1 MGLVVETEKI
11 RNIAIA
17 GHTGCGK
24 TMLFE
29 SILFDTKTITQK
41 GSIDKGTTVSD
52 YTEEEKSRKI
62 SLKTA
67 IASIKYNEFKLNLM
81 DVPGSADFNGE
92 VRAAFR
98 VSDGVIFV
106 IDGESGVQIETIKQ
120 WNLADK
126 YNLPRLVF
134 INKLDK
140 PNADFFK
147 VVEDLKNNF
156 KKPVVPVELPI
167 IENKEIVGV
176 VDILEKKAFVLKNG
190 KLEETNIPDSMKEEV
205 EQYYEGLMEAVAEAS
220 DDLIEKYLGGEPLT
234 KEEMLSAFKRT
245 VSESKFIPIIC
256 GSVEKNIGVIS
267 LLRISTEGF
276 PSPLWRENCKGK
288 NPKTNEEIER
298 NISKDEPFSGLCF
311 KTIIDPFLGRL
322 SFIKIISGTLNKDE
336 EILIVNKDAKIK
348 TNKFL
353 SPIGNKFNDIEKGI
367 TGDILVIQKVDE
379 ISTSDTLSDKNS
391 PIIFPPLDLPQ
402 AVYSVAI
409 STDDKKH
416 EEKLIST
423 LQRFSEEDPT
433 LSIKFNPET
442 KQNVVSGMGE
452 LHLDVYFSII
462 KKQMK
467 IDFNTE
473 IPKINYKETIKKQ
486 VEARYRH
493 KKQSGGHGQ
502 FGEVAIRVIPA
513 KRGEGFKFINKIVGG
528 VIPKQFIP
536 GVEKGLIEGMEE
548 GVLAKYPVVDINVEL
563 FDGSYHPV
571 DSSEMSFKI
580 AARQALKNALQNG
593 DPVILEPIMKLRVYA
608 PDKYTG
614 DIISDLN
621 SKRGR
626 VQGME
631 PLPGQNTLIKAEVPH
646 SELLRYAIDLK
657 SLTQGTGSFEVEFD
671 HYTPVTGKLAEQVI
685 EARKRD
691 LESEE

>member
-1 MGLVVETEKI
+1 MGLIVDTDKI

-24 TMLFE
+24 TMLLE
-29 SILFDTKTITQK
+29 SILYDTNVISQK
-41 GSIDKGTTVSD
+41 GSIDKGNTISD
-52 YTEEEKSRKI
+52 YTEEEKNRKI

-67 IASIKYNEFKLNLM
+67 VASIKYNDFKLNIL
-81 DVPGSADFNGE
+81 DTPGSADFSGE

-106 IDGESGVQIETIKQ
+106 IDGEAGVQIETIKQ

-156 KKPVVPVELPI
+156 KKTVIPVELPI
-167 IENKEIVGV
+167 VEKNEIVGV
-176 VDILEKKAFVLKNG
+176 VDLIEKNAYTLKNG
-190 KLEETNIPDSMKEEV
+190 KLEKSDIPEYMKNDV
-205 EQYYEGLMEAVAEAS
+205 ESYYDGLMEAVAEAS
-220 DDLIEKYLGGEPLT
+220 DDLIEKYLNGEQLT
-234 KEEMLSAFKRT
+234 KDEMLSAFRKT
-245 VSESKFIPIIC
+245 VSEYKFIPIIC
-256 GSVEKNIGVIS
+256 GSVEKNIGVVS
-267 LLRISTEGF
+267 LLRISTEAF
-276 PSPLWRENCKGK
+276 PSPMWREKCKGIDPK
-288 NPKTNEEIER
+288 NSNEIER
-298 NISKDEPFSGLCF
+298 VLSKEEPFTGLCF

-322 SFIKIISGTLNKDE
+322 SFLKIIAGVLNKDE
-336 EILIVNKDAKIK
+336 EILISNKDVKIK
-348 TNKFL
+348 ISKLL
-353 SPIGNKFNDIEKGI
+353 SPVGNKFNDIDKGV
-367 TGDILVIQKVDE
+367 TGDIVVIQKIDQ
-379 ISTSDTLSDKNS
+379 ISTSDTLCDKNN
-391 PIIFPPLDLPQ
+391 PIVLPPLDLPQ

-409 STDDKKH
+409 STSDKKH
-416 EEKLIST
+416 EEKLISA
-423 LQRFSEEDPT
+423 LQKYSEEDPT
-433 LSIKFNPET
+433 LSVKFNPET

-452 LHLDVYFSII
+452 LHLDVYFSMIR
-462 KKQMK
+462 KQMK
-467 IDFNTE
+467 IDFKTE
-473 IPKINYKETIKKQ
+473 IPKINYKETIRKE

-502 FGEVAIRVIPA
+502 FGEVAIKVMPA
-513 KRGEGFKFINKIVGG
+513 KRGEGFKFVNKIVGG

-548 GVLAKYPVVDINVEL
+548 GVLAKYPVVDIVVEL
-563 FDGSYHPV
+563 FDGAYHPV

-580 AARQALKNALQNG
+580 AARTALKNAMQNG

-646 SELLRYAIDLK
+646 AELLRYAIDLK
-657 SLTQGTGSFEVEFD
+657 SLTQGTGSFEIEFD
-671 HYTPVTGKLAEQVI
+671 HYNPITGKLAEQVI

-691 LESEE
+691 LEQE